1 MRSAILGLVLLS
13 ACGQAASDLTPL
25 SERTVRVVTTTSI
38 VADLVQ
44 NVGGDRVAVTSLMGP
59 GVDPHLFK
67 ASAGDVTI
75 MAAADVFVYNGLNLE
90 GKFGD
95 LFEQMH
101 ARGKTTIAIAEV
113 AVPDSLL
120 RVSEQ
125 FEGNYDPHIWLDAQ
139 LWMRAA
145 LALAD
150 ELARLDTAYAS
161 AYQARADAYVEEL
174 READEYVKGAIARIP
189 PLARVLVTSHDAF
202 GYFGRAYGLEVHGL
216 QGLSSAVEAGTA
228 DVQAL
233 AELVATRR
241 IPAMFI
247 ESSISPRGIEAV
259 REAVRARGF
268 EIGIGGPLHGD
279 ALGTPDSPASTY
291 IGMIRHNVDV
301 IVNGL
306 THGERS

>member
-202 GYFGRAYGLEVHGL
+202 GYFGRAYGLG
-216 QGLSSAVEAGTA
+216 SSRASGFVVGPVEAGTA

-291 IGMIRHNVDV
+291 IGMIRP
-301 IVNGL
+301 
-306 THGERS
+306 